1 MIDAYLIRK
10 GSTYLLKC
18 NGKGWL
24 TDNPVTS
31 NPPNPVGWWS
41 LENHTEPGE
50 EIYVCSAE
58 TLEEL
63 VVNLKMETLM
73 ND

>member
-1 MIDAYLIRK
+1 MIDAYLIRN
-10 GSTYLLKC
+10 GTTYLLKC

-24 TDNPVTS
+24 TDKDFTTDLS
-31 NPPNPVGWWS
+31 NPEGWWS
-41 LENHTEPGE
+41 LENHLEASE

-63 VVNLKMETLM
+63 IVNLKMETLM